1 MVTPHS
7 ISINGCEKMSTTIH
21 KPKLKKEEPEI
32 STSEKSE
39 NTQSK
44 ELQDIHSISQH
55 NITRYFNE
63 VNATTANYLQSIT
76 DLQLQIMELRKNNV
90 DSTIDLEQD
99 LSKKL
104 GISGETTDVMLNL
117 LNSISEQTSKTLTLQ
132 NKLLLSSLDAIQ
144 KNIKTFNDNTENFY
158 ELNKK
163 IMKLC
168 FLGK

>member
-1 MVTPHS
+1 
-7 ISINGCEKMSTTIH
+7 MSATIH
-21 KPKLKKEEPEI
+21 KPKLAKKEQPEI

-44 ELQDIHSISQH
+44 ELQDIHSISEQS
-55 NITRYFNE
+55 ISRYFNE
-63 VNATTANYLQSIT
+63 VNATTATYLQSIT
-76 DLQLQIMELRKNNV
+76 DIQLQIIELRKNNV

-104 GISGETTDVMLNL
+104 GVSGETTDVMLNL
-117 LNSISEQTSKTLTLQ
+117 LSSIGEQTSKTLTLQ

-144 KNIKTFNDNTENFY
+144 RNIKTFNDNTENFY

>member
-1 MVTPHS
+1 
-7 ISINGCEKMSTTIH
+7 MSATIH
-21 KPKLKKEEPEI
+21 KPKLTKKEEPEI
-32 STSEKSE
+32 STSGKSE

-44 ELQDIHSISQH
+44 KLQDIHSISQH

-76 DLQLQIMELRKNNV
+76 DIQLQIMELRKNNV
-90 DSTIDLEQD
+90 DSTIDLEQN

-104 GISGETTDVMLNL
+104 GVSGETTDVILNL
-117 LNSISEQTSKTLTLQ
+117 INSIGEQTSKTLTLQ

-144 KNIKTFNDNTENFY
+144 KNIKTFNDNTETFY